1 MPTKDEKPQVEDD
14 PETALEKSRSVD
26 ERIPEPAGTP
36 PTTDT
41 MVAGSPA
48 AYLPQMGT
56 GLPHAVPGEL
66 GEGEAVLEQERKAQR
81 ARGDIQRG

>member
-1 MPTKDEKPQVEDD
+1 MAKKDEKPQVEDD
-14 PETALEKSRSVD
+14 PETALEKSGSVD
-26 ERIPEPAGTP
+26 ERIPESAGIP

-48 AYLPQMGT
+48 AYLPEMGV
-56 GLPHAVPGEL
+56 GLPLGGPGEL
-66 GEGEAVLEQERKAQR
+66 GEGEAALELERKAQR